1 MQFTRDIRRVLQRKP
16 LDTETMALLWG
27 GILDEAVDA
36 VEIGAV
42 VGALAAA
49 GETRT
54 ELAGLYRAAHARIT
68 RWSPPVRNGIVSI
81 AAYGLVPGESV
92 AVSLACAL
100 LRRFEIPVVIH
111 GVLDSPCGVSTA
123 SVLRELGVLPCASFA
138 QADEK
143 LIAEG
148 VAFLPA
154 QLVSPAF
161 ASLIA
166 LRGRLGVENIA
177 HLAAQ
182 ALDPTQGIAT
192 RLTFSADGTLS
203 ERFESLAAEADGDSV
218 AARWPEGRSPL
229 TLSIRPRI
237 ERIRGG
243 VREVLFEADAQ
254 ETPTALAPPPD
265 DAPGIAQWVRRAT
278 GGAVPVPIPA
288 LALAAAC
295 LYAIGSAPDFSQA
308 KAIAALHAAR
318 LAA

>member
-1 MQFTRDIRRVLQRKP
+1 MQFTRDIRRVLQRKA
-16 LDTETMALLWG
+16 LDTEAMALLWG
-27 GILDEAVDA
+27 AILDGSVDA

-49 GETRT
+49 GETRS
-54 ELAGLYRAAHARIT
+54 ELAGLYRAARARLT
-68 RWSPPVRNGIVSI
+68 RWSPPIRTGTVSM
-81 AAYGLVPGESV
+81 AAYGLVPGEAV
-92 AVSLACAL
+92 AVALACAL

-123 SVLRELGVLPCASFA
+123 YVLRELGVLPCASFA

-143 LIAEG
+143 LAAEG
-148 VAFLPA
+148 VAFLPG

-182 ALDPTQGIAT
+182 ALDPTQGLAT

-203 ERFESLAAEADGDSV
+203 ERFEALAGEADGDSV
-218 AARWPEGRSPL
+218 AARWPAGRSPL
-229 TLSIRPRI
+229 NLSIRPRI

-243 VREVLFEADAQ
+243 IREVLFEADAQ
-254 ETPTALAPPPD
+254 ETPTALTRPPD

-278 GGAVPVPIPA
+278 SGAVPFPIPA
-288 LALAAAC
+288 LALASAC
-295 LYAIGSAPDFSQA
+295 LYAVGGAPDFSQA
-308 KAIAALHAAR
+308 KAIAALHAGR
-318 LAA
+318 VAA